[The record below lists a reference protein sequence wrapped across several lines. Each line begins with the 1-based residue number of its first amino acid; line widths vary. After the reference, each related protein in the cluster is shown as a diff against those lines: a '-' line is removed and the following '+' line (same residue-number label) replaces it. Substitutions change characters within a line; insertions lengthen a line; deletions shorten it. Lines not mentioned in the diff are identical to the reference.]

1 MSINTFLI
9 DDQRLAKSG
18 NNKIIVGVK
27 SGPASSVV
35 QKYIPNSNSVSNT
48 LFNINIPSENVLVD
62 RHLLIEG
69 TVQLRITVTPSAG
82 AMRLDV
88 VPAPFPFNQLLQS
101 ASMNINNSK
110 VSVQTEDI
118 LNASLKQFEQK
129 YLSKHCQGSANYVDK
144 YLARFS
150 DNVDNTNANAFGLAS
165 SAEKDSDTIGRG
177 SNNLTMQLLAA
188 GVPGP
193 ITSGHNVQVAGG
205 ANPVEYLCTINF
217 VEPIFG
223 LPTASLQ
230 ENDGCYS
237 GLTAIELSFQYTS
250 FYKRAINYAFAGLGA
265 VVVSAYTTDIIQN
278 SSRAVLRYYSLHPSQ
293 YAKLSKKS
301 VIPFDELVPYK
312 TVEQIGSSILSNVLS
327 LRQIPDKLYIFIRQ
341 KASDQTANWSNSTC
355 FPITGVKIN
364 FNNVAGLLSE
374 MNQNDLYLMS
384 RRNGSQ
390 QVFNEFKGIIDGVP
404 SIGSYVVID
413 VTRDL
418 GLDDML
424 SASSLGQFSLQ
435 VSVTYDRIMGKPVV
449 ANENVELLILAN
461 YAGILMTESGSSS
474 SMSGLLTKQAVLDC
488 KAKGNSNIDYDD
500 LTAVSGGNLYKRGM
514 SEVGHLVKAERGR
527 IAQALDGK
535 VDGSV
540 DAVASKAKNIAH
552 DRLSKYM

>member
-1 MSINTFLI
+1 MSVNTFLI

-35 QKYIPNSNSVSNT
+35 QKYVANSNSVSNT

-62 RHLLIEG
+62 RHILIDG
-69 TVQLRITVTPSAG
+69 TIQLKITVVPHNANPF
-82 AMRLDV
+82 RLDI

-129 YLSKHCQGSANYVDK
+129 YLSKNCQGSANFVDK
-144 YLARFS
+144 YHSRFS
-150 DNVDNTNANAFGLAS
+150 DNVDNTNANAFGDSS
-165 SAEKDSDTIGRG
+165 SAEKDSDTLGRG
-177 SNNLTMQLLAA
+177 SNNLTMQLITA
-188 GVPGP
+188 GVPGAILP
-193 ITSGHNVQVAGG
+193 GGHNVQVAGG
-205 ANPVEYLCTINF
+205 AAPVEYLCTIHF

-250 FYKRAINYAFAGLGA
+250 FYKRAINYYFAHTGA
-265 VVVSAYTTDIIQN
+265 VTVSAYQTDIVDAK
-278 SSRAVLRYYSLHPSQ
+278 AVLRYYSLHPSQ

-312 TVEQIGSSILSNVLS
+312 TVEKFSTSILSNVLS

-341 KASDQTANWSNSTC
+341 KAADLLANWSNSLC

-374 MNQNDLYLMS
+374 MSQNDLYLMS

-390 QVFNEFKGIIDGVP
+390 QVFNEFKGVIDGVP

-435 VSVTYDRIMGKPVV
+435 VSVDYATINGKAFV
-449 ANENVELLILAN
+449 ATDNVELVILAN
-461 YAGILMTESGSSS
+461 YSGILVTEQGSSS
-474 SMSGLLTKQAVLDC
+474 SMSGLLTKQSVIEC
-488 KAKGNSNIDYDD
+488 KSKGSSNIDYDD
-500 LTAVSGGNLYKRGM
+500 VTAISGGNLFKQG
-514 SEVGHLVKAERGR
+514 KAEIGQLIKSERGR
-527 IAQALDGK
+527 IASALDGR

-540 DAVASKAKNIAH
+540 DAVASKAKNLAH
-552 DRLSKYM
+552 EKLSKYM